1 MKRRKMSK
9 LPGKLKDI
17 PIHKIIDWLGNP
29 VNVIDNNDETV
40 LDRCKRVKE
49 LNHHV
54 QPLMK
59 SGALTSSVV
68 REIWDMIKEHYTRA
82 EQESMWADFWKR
94 YEKKQ
99 SHEERK
105 RKKKKKRKN
114 KNKM

>member
-1 MKRRKMSK
+1 MSK
-9 LPGKLKDI
+9 LPGKLKDV

-29 VNVIDNNDETV
+29 VNVIDNNDETF

-59 SGALTSSVV
+59 HGALTSSVV
-68 REIWDMIKEHYTRA
+68 REIWDMIKEYYTRA

-105 RKKKKKRKN
+105 RKKKKKRNN
-114 KNKM
+114 KNKIKKED

>member
-1 MKRRKMSK
+1 MSK
-9 LPGKLKDI
+9 LPGKLKDV

-29 VNVIDNNDETV
+29 TNVIDDNDETF

-54 QPLMK
+54 QPLME

-68 REIWDMIKEHYTRA
+68 REIWDMIKKHYTRA

-99 SHEERK
+99 SHEEIRK
-105 RKKKKKRKN
+105 MKQYILEH
-114 KNKM
+114 